1 MSSRLSREKVNHLS
15 HLLVDW
21 LNQQEIL
28 LDPAAKNEARL
39 KVVEILGEQLRYFEE
54 IEERAHKKL
63 AQQKTVAFGSTQ
75 YDVLF
80 QRYCEE
86 EFAKLDRP
94 G

>member
-1 MSSRLSREKVNHLS
+1 MSKLSREKVNHLS

-28 LDPAAKNEARL
+28 LDPARKNEARL
-39 KVVEILGEQLRYFEE
+39 KVVELLNEQLRFFEE
-54 IEERAHKKL
+54 IEERARKKL
-63 AQQKTVAFGSTQ
+63 AQQKTIAFGSVQ

-86 EFAKLDRP
+86 EFAKLDRAT
-94 G
+94 